1 MLMLFWQTSSLITYS
16 ATVSKLRR
24 YLRCSLTSQAWA
36 RSSAFCNRVVSSP
49 AARTASRAS
58 RSCPCRLHKQFEMS
72 DQERRL
78 GQSESGL
85 EGTSIAFLCAA
96 AQPPGTAQRISGF
109 PNLSPSFQREKLV
122 PFLHIDPRLH
132 FLTNVEKE
140 TLLDFTPAN
149 MFWCWKKSQNK
160 SFRTNPWQ
168 DTVLKASSLSLLEN
182 THLANM
188 QEKSRVNLR
197 LSSPA
202 CFFQKPKTKKRKHK
216 AKRCHC
222 CERI

>member
-1 MLMLFWQTSSLITYS
+1 VFTHFASLGAFLRPLQPGGEFPRS
-16 ATVSKLRR
+16 AN
-24 YLRCSLTSQAWA
+24 SLPGISQL
-36 RSSAFCNRVVSSP
+36 P
-49 AARTASRAS
+49 LQAAQAIRDER
-58 RSCPCRLHKQFEMS
+58 PRLTPWP
-72 DQERRL
+72 ER
-78 GQSESGL
+78 SGL

-96 AQPPGTAQRISGF
+96 TQPPGTAQRNSGF

-140 TLLDFTPAN
+140 ALLDLTPAN
-149 MFWCWKKSQNK
+149 MFWSWKKSQNK

-202 CFFQKPKTKKRKHK
+202 CFFQKTKTEKRKHI
-216 AKRCHC
+216 AKTCHC
-222 CERI
+222 CKPI